1 MPKPQLLKR
10 LEPHLAGGGNGAATP
25 SQGAQTSA

>member
-10 LEPHLAGGGNGAATP
+10 LEPHLDQSGSAAP
-25 SQGAQTSA
+25 KPAQGAQTTA